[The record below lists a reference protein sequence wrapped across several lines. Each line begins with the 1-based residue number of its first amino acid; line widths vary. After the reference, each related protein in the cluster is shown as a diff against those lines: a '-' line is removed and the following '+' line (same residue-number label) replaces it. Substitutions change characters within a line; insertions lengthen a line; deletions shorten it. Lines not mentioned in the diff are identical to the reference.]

1 MELYQLRYF
10 LAVAETGNFTK
21 AAGRVFVSQPSLSQQ
36 ILNLE
41 DELGQKLFHR
51 MGRKAVLTDAGLKL
65 LESARRIVAD
75 ADQTIQEL
83 KESTG
88 LGPKVKVGALQT
100 VAPFFF
106 PAVMAHCRANDIP
119 LIIQTREDFRRPL
132 AEAVLE
138 GQLDWALISLPFNEP
153 RLHFEKLYSE
163 PLWVAMSANH
173 RLAQLENLTF
183 ASLRDE
189 NFILMGEASTLAQH
203 IQRFCGDHDFEP
215 KISHRCAQ
223 VSTAKSLTAMGL
235 GITVLPKS
243 ARSATDPEGLIF
255 RKFSGPVQ
263 PSRDIALVRHRRRHL
278 GRGAQLFAEIARTVV
293 GPIVSVSGSVPPK
306 QPAASVVPGG

>member
-21 AAGRVFVSQPSLSQQ
+21 AAQRSFISQPSLSQQ

-41 DELGQKLFHR
+41 EEFGQQLFHR
-51 MGRKAVLTDAGLKL
+51 LGRKAVLTEAGKTLM
-65 LESARRIVAD
+65 EGARRILGDV
-75 ADQTIQEL
+75 DQTLQDL
-83 KESTG
+83 KENTG
-88 LGPKVKVGALQT
+88 LGPKVVVGALPT

-106 PAVMAHCRANDIP
+106 PAVLAYCRASEILLN
-119 LIIQTREDFRRPL
+119 IQTQEDFRRPL
-132 AEAVLE
+132 AEAVLD

-153 RLHFEKLYSE
+153 RLHIDKLYSE
-163 PLWVAMSANH
+163 PLWVAMSATH
-173 RLAQLENLTF
+173 RLAQAENLTF
-183 ASLRDE
+183 ESLRDE
-189 NFILMGEASTLAQH
+189 NFILLGEASTLTLQ

-215 KISHRCAQ
+215 HISHRCGQLA
-223 VSTAKSLTAMGL
+223 TAKSLTAMGL
-235 GITVLPKS
+235 GVTVLPKS

-278 GRGAQLFAEIARTVV
+278 GKGALLFAEVARAVV
-293 GPIVSVSGSVPPK
+293 GPAPAESTPPFRPTPL
-306 QPAASVVPGG
+306 PAS

>member
-21 AAGRVFVSQPSLSQQ
+21 AAARSFVSQPSLSQQ

-41 DELGQKLFHR
+41 EEFGQKLFHR

-65 LESARRIVAD
+65 LESARRILTD

-88 LGPKVKVGALQT
+88 LGPKVTVGAIPT

-106 PAVMAHCRANDIP
+106 PAIMAHCRANEIP
-119 LIIQTREDFRRPL
+119 LVIQTQEDFRRPL
-132 AEAVLE
+132 GEAVLE

-173 RLAQLENLTF
+173 RLAANEHLTF
-183 ASLRDE
+183 ESLRDE
-189 NFILMGEASTLAQH
+189 NFILMGEASTLTLM

-215 KISHRCAQ
+215 RISHRCGQLA
-223 VSTAKSLTAMGL
+223 TAKTLTAMGL

-255 RKFSGPVQ
+255 RKFSGPTQ
-263 PSRDIALVRHRRRHL
+263 PARDIALVRHRRRHIT
-278 GRGAQLFAEIARTVV
+278 RGAQLFADIARTVV
-293 GPIVSVSGSVPPK
+293 GPIAGLST
-306 QPAASVVPGG
+306 AAPFKASAAT

>member
-21 AAGRVFVSQPSLSQQ
+21 AAARSFVSQPSLSQQ

-41 DELGQKLFHR
+41 EEFGQKLFHR
-51 MGRKAVLTDAGLKL
+51 MGRKAVLTEAGKTLV
-65 LESARRIVAD
+65 EGARRILSDV
-75 ADQTIQEL
+75 DQTLQDL
-83 KESTG
+83 KENTG
-88 LGPKVKVGALQT
+88 QGPKVTVGAIPT

-106 PAVMAHCRANDIP
+106 PAILAHCRASDI
-119 LIIQTREDFRRPL
+119 LLDIHTHEDFRRPL
-132 AEAVLE
+132 AEAVLD
-138 GQLDWALISLPFNEP
+138 GHLDWALISLPFNEP
-153 RLHFEKLYSE
+153 RLHIEKLYSE

-173 RLAQLENLTF
+173 PLAQSERLTF
-183 ASLRDE
+183 ESLRDE
-189 NFILMGEASTLAQH
+189 TFILMGEASTLTLQ

-215 KISHRCAQ
+215 HIGHRCGQ
-223 VSTAKSLTAMGL
+223 LSTAKSLTAMGL

-255 RKFSGPVQ
+255 RKFTGPVQ

-278 GRGAQLFAEIARTVV
+278 GAGPLLFAEVARAVV
-293 GPIVSVSGSVPPK
+293 GPVPATTTTPPFVPT
-306 QPAASVVPGG
+306 PAPPAT

>member
-21 AAGRVFVSQPSLSQQ
+21 AAQRSFISQPSLSQQ

-41 DELGQKLFHR
+41 EEFGQQLFHR
-51 MGRKAVLTDAGLKL
+51 LGRKVVLTEAGKTLM
-65 LESARRIVAD
+65 EGARRILGDV
-75 ADQTIQEL
+75 DQTLQEL

-88 LGPKVKVGALQT
+88 QGPKVVVGAIPT

-106 PAVMAHCRANDIP
+106 PAILAYCRASEIRLN
-119 LIIQTREDFRRPL
+119 IQTQEDFRRPL
-132 AEAVLE
+132 AEAVLD

-153 RLHFEKLYSE
+153 RLHIEKLYSE
-163 PLWVAMSANH
+163 PLWVAMSATH
-173 RLAQLENLTF
+173 RLAQAEKLTF
-183 ASLRDE
+183 ESLRDE
-189 NFILMGEASTLAQH
+189 QFILLGEASTLTLM

-215 KISHRCAQ
+215 RISHRCSQLA
-223 VSTAKSLTAMGL
+223 TAKSLTAMGL
-235 GITVLPKS
+235 GVTVLPKS

-255 RKFSGPVQ
+255 RKFTGTVQ

-278 GRGAQLFAEIARTVV
+278 GKGALLFAEVARAVV
-293 GPIVSVSGSVPPK
+293 GPI
-306 QPAASVVPGG
+306 PAATESTPPFQPTHAVGS

>member
-1 MELYQLRYF
+1 MEIYQLRYF

-41 DELGQKLFHR
+41 EELGQKLFHR
-51 MGRKAVLTDAGLKL
+51 MGRKAVLTHAGLKL
-65 LESARRIVAD
+65 LESSRRILAD
-75 ADQTIQEL
+75 VDQTLQEL

-100 VAPFFF
+100 VAHFFF

-119 LIIQTREDFRRPL
+119 LVIQTHEDFRRPL
-132 AEAVLE
+132 SEAVLE

-153 RLHFEKLYSE
+153 RLHFEKLYTE
-163 PLWVAMSANH
+163 PLWVAMSASH
-173 RLAQLENLTF
+173 RLAQLDNLTF

-189 NFILMGEASTLAQH
+189 NFILLGEASTLTQH

-215 KISHRCAQ
+215 RIAHRCAQ

-243 ARSATDPEGLIF
+243 ARSATDPEGLVF
-255 RKFSGPVQ
+255 RKFTGPVK

-278 GRGAQLFAEIARTVV
+278 GRGAQLFAEIARAVV
-293 GPIVSVSGSVPPK
+293 GPIAAVRTGVPFQAPPSG
-306 QPAASVVPGG
+306 